1 MFDLIPSEVKEIRTG
16 SYELKHK
23 DIANTSLFSDFGGV
37 SRVPLEALVPF
48 KEEPVIVEPVR
59 VKGYDALMNTKTGA
73 VLDTRPVSKTYNL
86 VSHDRLFNRHA
97 ELMDGGELPL
107 NNIDVVDRLFD
118 DGVRAHR
125 TVYFNDLESGIGDG
139 SDLVRCRM
147 DIFNSIDMSWAFQ
160 VFSGAYRDLC
170 RNTLVFGGQKSYQQR
185 AKHTANLS
193 PDAMISKA
201 GNSLDMWTS
210 QRELMEK
217 WTKAKLTREQ
227 FGQILAQT
235 VCYKNTAAT
244 RAEQGN
250 PVNERLMNYLLYR
263 FEEEIPEL
271 GQTFWAAFNA
281 LTHWSTHTNETWTGD
296 DGIERATG
304 RKTQRK
310 EVTQRVRGEQV
321 RNVTE
326 SPSWKYLEGLAA

>member
-1 MFDLIPSEVKEIRTG
+1 
-16 SYELKHK
+16 
-23 DIANTSLFSDFGGV
+23 
-37 SRVPLEALVPF
+37 
-48 KEEPVIVEPVR
+48 
-59 VKGYDALMNTKTGA
+59 
-73 VLDTRPVSKTYNL
+73 
-86 VSHDRLFNRHA
+86 
-97 ELMDGGELPL
+97 
-107 NNIDVVDRLFD
+107 
-118 DGVRAHR
+118 
-125 TVYFNDLESGIGDG
+125 
-139 SDLVRCRM
+139 
-147 DIFNSIDMSWAFQ
+147 
-160 VFSGAYRDLC
+160 
-170 RNTLVFGGQKSYQQR
+170 
-185 AKHTANLS
+185 
-193 PDAMISKA
+193 
-201 GNSLDMWTS
+201 
-210 QRELMEK
+210 MEK

-271 GQTFWAAFNA
+271 GQTFWAAYNA

-304 RKTQRK
+304 RKSQRK